1 MLYFFNF
8 VVKLTRLWQINFSIL
23 KIYALFLESKNKLMR
38 LIISF
43 LILLVFNSSFAQ
55 QTQISE
61 QEYLALQD
69 KIRFSMN
76 TNVEQGIVYAKE
88 LMKSNNNKHLA
99 FANGAASYLYQMDGN
114 LAKSEETSKKSFLYL
129 DKMPESSEK
138 TKLKGYL
145 YNYRGLTEWKRGNL
159 SAALENY
166 QKGVKFSLEVEDV
179 IQVVKFKS
187 NIALINEEVG
197 NYQLAIKN
205 LRQNNDFIDKNE
217 RVYPKEQFQ
226 NSKSNINLDLGNS
239 YEGYYMKNRN
249 KKYLIDSAAYFYKK
263 AVTYSQNFTNNKIV
277 AKMSLGNIY
286 LMKKDI
292 VNAEKTYYDILFLSK
307 QNNSEDLYQ
316 MANYNLGDLY
326 FYNKKYEKALVC
338 LKKVDS
344 ISLKNKALDDN
355 YLKSNYLQA
364 KIYSAMNKPDEAYK
378 HSKIYLNTYEKSE
391 SKLRDEAQEVNY
403 KLGVEDLSE
412 EMLTIQEK
420 YKYDVLVN
428 KALKIFYVVLVLGIV
443 FFLIKNIRDKNK
455 AHKKMNA
462 LIEEFKANIEKKENP
477 PILAT
482 AKVLEEEEIQLKKEN
497 VNLSIDEAK
506 ENKIVEKL
514 LALENKLEYLNADFT
529 LPYVAKKIKT
539 NTTYLSYVVN
549 KRFGK
554 SFGEYSNELKINYV
568 INQMITNHMY
578 RKYSTQAIAE
588 SVGFKNAVSFA
599 KSFRK
604 RTGVSPAQFASNI

>member
-1 MLYFFNF
+1 
-8 VVKLTRLWQINFSIL
+8 
-23 KIYALFLESKNKLMR
+23 MR

-43 LILLVFNSSFAQ
+43 LLLFVLNIGFAQ
-55 QTQISE
+55 KKQIDE

-76 TNVEQGIVYAKE
+76 TNVDKGLAYTNE
-88 LMKSNNNKHLA
+88 LMKSTNDAHLA
-99 FANGAASYLYQMDGN
+99 FANGAASYLYQMKGN
-114 LAKSEETSKKSFLYL
+114 AVKSHSSYKLALQYL
-129 DKMPESSEK
+129 DKIPESIEK
-138 TKLKGYL
+138 TKLKGYI
-145 YNYRGLTEWKRGNL
+145 YNYKGLAEWRRGNL
-159 SAALENY
+159 SKALDSY
-166 QKGVKFSLEVEDV
+166 QKGIKFSLEVKDI
-179 IQVVKFKS
+179 IQIVKFKS

-197 NYQLAIKN
+197 NYQLSIKN
-205 LRQNNDFIDKNE
+205 LRENNDFIDENE
-217 RVYPKEQFQ
+217 RVYPREQFQ
-226 NSKSNINLDLGNS
+226 NSKSNINLDLGGS
-239 YEGYYMKNRN
+239 YEGYYMKNRS
-249 KKYLIDSAAYFYKK
+249 KKYLLDSAEYFYKK
-263 AVTYSQNFTNNKIV
+263 AVTYSQSFTSNKIS

-286 LMKKDI
+286 LMKNDLI
-292 VNAEKTYYDILFLSK
+292 NAEKTYYDILFLSK
-307 QNNSEDLYQ
+307 QNNSEEQ
-316 MANYNLGDLY
+316 FQTANYNLGDLY
-326 FYNKKYEKALVC
+326 FTIKKYDKALIC

-344 ISLKNKALDDN
+344 ISLKNKFLDAN

-364 KIYSAMNKPDEAYK
+364 KIYNLKNESEQAYK
-378 HSKIYLNTYEKSE
+378 HSRIYLDAYEKSE
-391 SKLRDEAQEVNY
+391 TKLTNEALEVNY
-403 KLGVEDLSE
+403 KLGVEDLSD
-412 EMLTIQEK
+412 EMLDIQEK
-420 YKYDVLVN
+420 YKYDVLWN
-428 KALKIFYVVLVLGIV
+428 KALKVFYVLLVVGIV
-443 FFLIKNIRDKNK
+443 FLLIKNIRDKNK

-462 LIEEFKANIEKKENP
+462 LIEEFKANLEKKESQAIITN
-477 PILAT
+477 
-482 AKVLEEEEIQLKKEN
+482 KVAEQEDIQFKKEN

-568 INQMITNHMY
+568 INEMITNHMY

-604 RTGVSPAQFASNI
+604 RTGVSPAQFASNL